1 VRLPFFLALLVVA
14 SALGVIN
21 AQHSSRK
28 LYSALDKTKAQSLQL
43 DAELERLVV
52 DQRALANPQR
62 IEQVARR
69 LGMQPVTAARTL
81 VVQLDGAR

>member
-1 VRLPFFLALLVVA
+1 MRLPLFLALLVVA

-28 LYSALDKTKAQSLQL
+28 LYSALDKARAQSLQL

-52 DQRALANPQR
+52 EQRALANPQR